1 MQLFVE
7 HENVDRQEE
16 DQGDGD
22 RAVEDE
28 YHGELIQNHAEE
40 AGGEGDNCQPQQ
52 QPMLCSQFLSVGNG
66 MDDAEQQED
75 DGCQLMDM
83 DTGEGEL

>member
-1 MQLFVE
+1 VKTRLSFIGVVHLIQLFVE

-28 YHGELIQNHAEE
+28 
-40 AGGEGDNCQPQQ
+40 
-52 QPMLCSQFLSVGNG
+52 
-66 MDDAEQQED
+66 
-75 DGCQLMDM
+75 
-83 DTGEGEL
+83 